1 MRTIHQSKSLLDSE
15 RRSVKMPAALKH
27 HDGWRRLPQRT
38 SGCAEFVAGSSS
50 HYTLSHG
57 ANMEV
62 FVKQATRQECMGATL
77 ELGALHLV

>member
-1 MRTIHQSKSLLDSE
+1 
-15 RRSVKMPAALKH
+15 MPAALKH